1 MAKLEYYE
9 RTLETNDFNQA
20 VTWFSQNLHVSVP
33 TNDIVSLELQYT
45 DDKDTYVA
53 RFWTCGGVFLDVGT
67 LSAKENVRKM
77 DNFPKFDVDFE
88 HDIIV
93 VHRPAVARAL
103 KAFKRLSL

>member
-9 RTLETNDFNQA
+9 RALETNDFNSA
-20 VTWFSQNLHVSVP
+20 ITWFSQNLLVRVP

-45 DDKDTYVA
+45 EDKDTYVA
-53 RFWTCGGVFLDVGT
+53 RFWTCEGVFDVGT
-67 LSAKENVRKM
+67 LTTKENVRKM
-77 DNFPKFDVDFE
+77 DNFSKFDVDFE

-103 KAFKRLSL
+103 KAFNRLSL